1 MKILYVLALLLT
13 TLFVG
18 CNNRSEELEKQNAD
32 LQSKNSQMTQ
42 EITARDQYIDSV
54 TQSINDVY
62 TSLETVRSR
71 EGMILKETNEME
83 SKKKLSSQEV
93 RQRLLSQ
100 VSLIDSSLKE
110 NRARIAKLQSTVSS
124 SKKQYAGLRTMVAN
138 LKQTVAE
145 RESTI
150 AFLGQKIQ
158 GLEAEVNTKTQMVA
172 QRDSVIQQQHGVIGT
187 QHAEINRAFYIVGK
201 RHDLEEKGIITS
213 QGGFLWGLLGSS
225 TVLASG
231 FDPKLFTAIDKYDN
245 TSIDVNGG
253 IDEIVPKRS
262 QQFYN
267 AKEVSRNQSTL
278 TIAEPDRFWQDKY
291 LVIITN

>member
-1 MKILYVLALLLT
+1 M
-13 TLFVG
+13 
-18 CNNRSEELEKQNAD
+18 
-32 LQSKNSQMTQ
+32 
-42 EITARDQYIDSV
+42 

-62 TSLETVRSR
+62 ASLEAVRSR

-83 SKKKLSSQEV
+83 SKKKISSQEV
-93 RQRLLSQ
+93 RQRLLQQ

-110 NRARIAKLQSTVSS
+110 NRSRIAKLQSAVSS
-124 SKKQYAGLRTMVAN
+124 SKKQYAGLKTMVLN

-150 AFLGQKIQ
+150 AFLGLKIQ

-187 QHAEINRAFYIVGK
+187 QHAEINRAFYIAGK
-201 RHDLEEKGIITS
+201 RRDLEEKGIITS

-231 FDPKLFTAIDKYDN
+231 FDPKLFTSIDKYDN

-253 IDEIVPKRS
+253 IDEIIPKRS

-267 AKEVSRNQSTL
+267 AKEVSRHQSTL
-278 TIAEPDRFWQDKY
+278 TIVDPDRFWQDRY